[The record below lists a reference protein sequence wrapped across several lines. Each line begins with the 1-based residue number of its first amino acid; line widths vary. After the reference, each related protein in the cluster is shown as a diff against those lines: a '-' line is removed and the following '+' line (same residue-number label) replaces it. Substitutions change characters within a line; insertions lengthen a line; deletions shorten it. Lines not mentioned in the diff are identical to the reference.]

1 MKFDATISLLEN
13 VLLMEVPHI
22 KLPLTVQTDKHTFI
36 DLKLERIP
44 PDANLYDAV
53 RHFSQILKGFDR
65 NQRYAIYNNDIVN
78 AVMKNRFNVPIERI
92 IPEIEHNIRMKVK
105 NRRQI
110 DFDDDE
116 EY

>member
-1 MKFDATISLLEN
+1 MKFNETINLVEN
-13 VLLMEVPHI
+13 VLLMEIPHI

-53 RHFSQILKGFDR
+53 RHFVLILRGFDW
-65 NQRYAIYNNDIVN
+65 NQRQAIYNNEIVN
-78 AVMKNRFNVPIERI
+78 GVMKNRFNVPIERI
-92 IPEIEHNIRMKVK
+92 VPEIEHDIRKRKIRPSVE
-105 NRRQI
+105 
-110 DFDDDE
+110 FDDSE